1 MTKLQSLIEDLKKA
15 EKIGKDIQSIS
26 ITTVKL
32 KNPVE
37 EIIEYAINTNIIS
50 GSKDVLTIYK
60 EVSPEVADM
69 VAAKLDKKAKEVKE
83 KEAYEEEHKYAG
95 TYSSVAELNRMW
107 GTSFNNRCLPSGV
120 VIHRC

>member
-37 EIIEYAINTNIIS
+37 EIVEYAINTNIIS
-50 GSKDVLTIYK
+50 GSKDVLKIYK

-69 VAAKLDKKAKEVKE
+69 VASKLDKKTKEVKE
-83 KEAYEEEHKYAG
+83 KEEYDSWWQP
-95 TYSSVAELNRMW
+95 T
-107 GTSFNNRCLPSGV
+107 NNRCGV
-120 VIHRC
+120 SISSRC

>member
-1 MTKLQSLIEDLKKA
+1 MTKLQNLIEDLKKA
-15 EKIGKDIQSIS
+15 EKISKDIESIS

-32 KNPVE
+32 KSPLD

-83 KEAYEEEHKYAG
+83 KE
-95 TYSSVAELNRMW
+95 TYDSW
-107 GTSFNNRCLPSGV
+107 WQTTNNRCGV
-120 VIHRC
+120 SISSRC